1 MQPKRINSKDA
12 TVKKANAKKIIAN
25 VIAQEKPVETT
36 VDARIVQIIFVIVI
50 ATTVAIAKA

>member
-1 MQPKRINSKDA
+1 MQQKRINSKDA
-12 TVKKANAKKIIAN
+12 TVKKANAKKSIAN

-36 VDARIVQIIFVIVI
+36 VDARIVQIIPAIVI

>member
-12 TVKKANAKKIIAN
+12 TVKKANAKKSIAN

-36 VDARIVQIIFVIVI
+36 VDARIVQIIPAIVI
-50 ATTVAIAKA
+50 AITVAIAKA